1 MAGRFYHYRRG
12 YLKVSMT
19 GCAPERFFNIC
30 QGREIEVWEVCC
42 KSGCYEFYMTVK
54 GFKQAKTLARKA
66 GVRLKILKKLGL
78 PFFLYRNRKRKLSLA
93 GFLLFFIF
101 LYSMSLFLWDIEFE
115 GNRRY
120 TRDTLMDFLNSLD
133 ISYGMMTRN
142 ISCEDLEESIRMEF
156 PEITWVSA
164 QVSGTRLL
172 VKIKE
177 NEVLSEIPQK
187 DDSPCDIVAEKPGVI
202 TGMIVRSGTPAV
214 QIGDQVEAG
223 QVLVSGVLTITDDSE
238 TAVAYHYVHADAKI
252 TGMSFASLETSFPAC
267 RRIEAYTGK
276 KKTGIVVRAFDHS
289 FTIMLP
295 FFHIPEPGDGKE
307 EEPLPWKFVLEEKQ
321 ARIFEDFYLPFYW
334 GIAAGKE
341 YQTYERPY
349 EEEEKEELKGIVNAH
364 FMENLEEKG
373 VQIIRN
379 DVRIQEGNGGF
390 TVICQAQTE
399 ESLGVERPLQPAVR
413 QEEAP

>member
-142 ISCEDLEESIRMEF
+142 ISCEDLEESIRM
-156 PEITWVSA
+156 
-164 QVSGTRLL
+164 
-172 VKIKE
+172 
-177 NEVLSEIPQK
+177 
-187 DDSPCDIVAEKPGVI
+187 
-202 TGMIVRSGTPAV
+202 
-214 QIGDQVEAG
+214 
-223 QVLVSGVLTITDDSE
+223 
-238 TAVAYHYVHADAKI
+238 
-252 TGMSFASLETSFPAC
+252 
-267 RRIEAYTGK
+267 
-276 KKTGIVVRAFDHS
+276 
-289 FTIMLP
+289 
-295 FFHIPEPGDGKE
+295 
-307 EEPLPWKFVLEEKQ
+307 
-321 ARIFEDFYLPFYW
+321 
-334 GIAAGKE
+334 
-341 YQTYERPY
+341 
-349 EEEEKEELKGIVNAH
+349 
-364 FMENLEEKG
+364 
-373 VQIIRN
+373 
-379 DVRIQEGNGGF
+379 
-390 TVICQAQTE
+390 
-399 ESLGVERPLQPAVR
+399 
-413 QEEAP
+413 